1 MIFKTSLFQIPM
13 YKFKASNHA
22 HMKNYI
28 MEKIYPSF
36 LSDGFNSQDRKLY
49 SSYFP
54 YAAPIDQE
62 FFIESYKNDIL
73 KFITKAGFSPMHTW
87 EHRVRFW
94 YNIGV
99 AGTYQE
105 VHDHVG
111 GPFPINYA
119 GVHFINF
126 DNAEHKGTR
135 FYHPMESMIRSLQPT
150 SNDEFRPHDFDNLI
164 KFAEVEE
171 GDIIIF
177 PGYVP
182 HSVMTQDS
190 DIPRIT
196 VSFNLSIYDNG

>member
-1 MIFKTSLFQIPM
+1 MIFKTALFQSPM
-13 YKFKASNHA
+13 YKFKASNHSYIKK
-22 HMKNYI
+22 HM
-28 MEKIYPSF
+28 MDTIYPSF

-54 YAAPIDQE
+54 NAVPIDQD
-62 FFIESYKNDIL
+62 FFIESYKSDIL
-73 KFITKAGFSPMHTW
+73 KFINKAGFSSNHTW
-87 EHRVRFW
+87 EHRARFW

-99 AGTYQE
+99 DGTYQE

-119 GVHFINF
+119 GVHFVNF
-126 DNAEHKGTR
+126 DKTEHQGTA

-150 SNDEFRPHDFDNLI
+150 SNENFRPDDFNNLI

-182 HSVMTQDS
+182 HSVMTQHS
-190 DIPRIT
+190 DIPRVT